1 MNQVAL
7 KEAFQKIKDD
17 INELKIELKKLNE
30 RIDEL
35 NLIEEQKYEKKFK
48 TLEKERTDEME
59 VAA

>member
-35 NLIEEQKYEKKFK
+35 NLIEE
-48 TLEKERTDEME
+48 
-59 VAA
+59 